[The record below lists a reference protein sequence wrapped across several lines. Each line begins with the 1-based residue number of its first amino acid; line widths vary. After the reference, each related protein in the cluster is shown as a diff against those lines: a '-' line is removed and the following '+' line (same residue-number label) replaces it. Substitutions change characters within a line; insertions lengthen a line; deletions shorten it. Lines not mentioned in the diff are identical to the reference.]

1 MPRRSTSDWILE
13 ALAALLVL
21 AIFAN
26 VAIHWEQLPDR
37 VPSHYDASGHPN
49 AWGIKSGIWVLP
61 ILALAL
67 YAFLTVLSGFAAR
80 FNMPL
85 AVDRT
90 DPEALRL
97 LRRLVIVLKTVMLI
111 TLTYISWAAV
121 NTSLGRARGL
131 GPIFL
136 PASLINI
143 IVPAWFLLKLNRN
156 HR

>member
-97 LRRLVIVLKTVMLI
+97 LRRLVIVLKTVM
-111 TLTYISWAAV
+111 
-121 NTSLGRARGL
+121 
-131 GPIFL
+131 
-136 PASLINI
+136 
-143 IVPAWFLLKLNRN
+143 
-156 HR
+156 